1 MDEKLVDDAP
11 APEPES
17 QDAEAGEIVIPDY
30 AVDAPSASSSGA
42 APAAGGS
49 APGGGAGLDGILSK
63 LRVINV
69 PAADGSGIAQEAA
82 KLQSDL
88 MNITFWSVLFSFL
101 ARERCAPLMRGWM
114 YDSSLT
120 ITL

>member
-11 APEPES
+11 APAPAPEP
-17 QDAEAGEIVIPDY
+17 QPDAEAGEIVIPDY
-30 AVDAPSASSSGA
+30 AVDAPANASASS
-42 APAAGGS
+42 APAAGG

-88 MNITFWSVLFSFL
+88 MNITFWSVFLQPFCTSF
-101 ARERCAPLMRGWM
+101 ARC
-114 YDSSLT
+114 YCC
-120 ITL
+120 